1 METKRETLGRLG
13 VELRLFELVDFCPPP
28 RDANVNTTLK
38 PLSGVGRGSE
48 EL

>member
-1 METKRETLGRLG
+1 MRTKLETLGRLG
-13 VELRLFELVDFCPPP
+13 VELWLFELVDFCPPP

-38 PLSGVGRGSE
+38 PLGGVGRGSE